1 MARLFHPLQIFLF
14 PTSLYYK
21 KNSESAVRF
30 AYIINQYFSR
40 MGKKIIF
47 LLLMAIFTTVLHA
60 QKKTLE
66 FYLNSSL
73 SYSPLLKDYQ
83 NQVIANQLD
92 SIRIRATYGPQVTGN
107 SFNSYAPVI
116 YGYGYDGAITN
127 GANVSALVGVNKT
140 LVGQRNLQSQFET
153 LRLASASIQNNSK
166 ISEQDLKR
174 TITGQYVTTFGDQQQ
189 LSFSQEI
196 YNMLAKE
203 DTILKQLTQRNVYR
217 QTDYLTFLVT
227 LQQQALALRQ
237 QHIQLQIDFATLNYL
252 SGIEDTVTSEL
263 EYPGLDLPTLPSP
276 GESVFF
282 HQYTLDSLK
291 IKNERT
297 VLDFSYKAKVN
308 VFADAGYNSSLAY
321 LPYKNFGTSFGFS
334 VTVPIYDGHQ
344 RKIQYRKLDIS
355 ERTRKNYEQFFTHQY
370 NQQVAQLMQQLKG
383 TQELIDQIGQQIRYS
398 EGLIQANSKL
408 LVTGDVR
415 IADMIIAINN
425 YLTAKNL
432 LTQNTVSRLQIIN
445 QINYW
450 NR

>member
-1 MARLFHPLQIFLF
+1 
-14 PTSLYYK
+14 
-21 KNSESAVRF
+21 
-30 AYIINQYFSR
+30 
-40 MGKKIIF
+40 
-47 LLLMAIFTTVLHA
+47 MAIFTTNLHA
-60 QKKTLE
+60 QKTKLE
-66 FYLNSSL
+66 YYLNSAL
-73 SYSPLLKDYQ
+73 SFSPLLKDYQ
-83 NQVIANQLD
+83 NQVVANQLD
-92 SIRIRATYGPQVTGN
+92 SVRIRATYGPIVSGN
-107 SFNSYAPVI
+107 SNNSYSPVI
-116 YGYGYDGAITN
+116 YGYGYDGAVTN

-153 LRLASASIQNNSK
+153 LRLASESIKNNSK

-174 TITGQYVTTFGDQQQ
+174 TITGQYVTTYGDQQQ
-189 LSFSQEI
+189 LNFSREI

-203 DTILKQLTQRNVYR
+203 DTILKRLTQNNVYR

-227 LQQQALALRQ
+227 LQQQGLALRQ
-237 QHIQLQIDFATLNYL
+237 QQIQLQNDFATLNYL
-252 SGIEDTVTSEL
+252 SGIEDTTASEL
-263 EYPGLDLPTLPSP
+263 EYPGLNLRKLPSSQ
-276 GESVFF
+276 ESVFF

-291 IKNERT
+291 LRNDRS

-308 VFADAGYNSSLAY
+308 VFADAGYYSSLAY
-321 LPYKNFGTSFGFS
+321 LPYKNFGASVGFS

-355 ERTRKNYEQFFTHQY
+355 ERTRRNYKDFFTHQY

-383 TQELIDQIGQQIRYS
+383 TQELIEQIAAQIRYS

-415 IADMIIAINN
+415 IADMVIAINN